1 MHLGPTLSCT
11 IMVSTCFLA
20 YISATFMVEA
30 ISVAHTKDDDERR
43 DRADSIFPASS
54 YQTESLM
61 DKANEKDLPNK

>member
-1 MHLGPTLSCT
+1 
-11 IMVSTCFLA
+11 
-20 YISATFMVEA
+20 MVEA

>member
-1 MHLGPTLSCT
+1 
-11 IMVSTCFLA
+11 MVSTCFLA

-30 ISVAHTKDDDERR
+30 ISVAHTKEDDERR